1 MGFQVLE
8 YIILINQRVQELLN
22 LTLKHLRINIT
33 KNIKILGQAT
43 TTVKNQKVSQK
54 CNLENNKENFRIL
67 TIQDSSLFPDQ
78 DLMKI
83 QEVK

>member
-22 LTLKHLRINIT
+22 LTLKHLRINII